1 MVDTSNGKIWTSF
14 EIDDDLKSRHTYKQ
28 WMDKH
33 CKRLVP
39 FEQMDDASTGAR
51 EFSDEQLK
59 PIRSCSAT
67 PMRSWIRSSGYWVK
81 TARKRWA
88 PWG

>member
-1 MVDTSNGKIWTSF
+1 MTIS
-14 EIDDDLKSRHTYKQ
+14 KSRHTYKQ

-51 EFSDEQLK
+51 DS
-59 PIRSCSAT
+59 PTIS
-67 PMRSWIRSSGYWVK
+67 
-81 TARKRWA
+81 
-88 PWG
+88 